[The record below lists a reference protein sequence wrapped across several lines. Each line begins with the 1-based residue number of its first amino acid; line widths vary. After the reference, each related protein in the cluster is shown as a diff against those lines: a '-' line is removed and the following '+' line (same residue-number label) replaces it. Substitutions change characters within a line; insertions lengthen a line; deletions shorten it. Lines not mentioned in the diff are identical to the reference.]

1 MAPSSNIYDAYDF
14 WIKNPPH
21 SRIQV
26 SCLMPNGIFIP
37 LEVSSDA
44 LLSEVKEELWEEAR
58 KFPLQGL
65 LKEQS
70 LYNFMCVN
78 SMAGEEE
85 LVNEARRLCDI
96 KPFASLLKVV
106 ERKGDKAEQ
115 ILNAQIG
122 HLIGKGLH
130 DFDSLKSREVNEFR
144 WRMKM
149 MVLQISQEK
158 KSISTLEKI
167 KHHFPCDVA
176 VSDELPSYLEPKL
189 QDGNIVVEIRL
200 DNVETQFTFSISHTT
215 TPLQLLT
222 IALQKNA
229 TLLGCYPIDSNIA
242 QGYVLKVCGRQE
254 YLIGNYPLSRFLRV
268 RDSLNKDTSPSFI
281 VIPLEQV
288 PFESENIY
296 VELQDIE
303 GQRGSR
309 NSFTLRK
316 KPPSTSSWKIDTFFS
331 FRIDAVSQ
339 LNCSETEVGIQA
351 GIFHGGRSL
360 CEPRKTTPKHCKEG
374 DCVWN
379 EELTFD
385 LKVSQFLIHG
395 AHSCLCFCSS
405 NHSWEIE
412 TPLPKTNHSTSSHL
426 LLVVDHVY
434 LDFGPHFV

>member
-1 MAPSSNIYDAYDF
+1 MAPSPSAYDF
-14 WIKNPPH
+14 WIKNPPN
-21 SRIQV
+21 SRIQI

-44 LLSEVKEELWEEAR
+44 VLSEVKEELWEEAR

-78 SMAGEEE
+78 SMAEKEE

-106 ERKGDKAEQ
+106 EREGDKAEQ

-130 DFDSLKSREVNEFR
+130 DFDSLKSLEVNEFR

-149 MVLQISQEK
+149 MVRQISQEK
-158 KSISTLEKI
+158 KSISISEKI
-167 KHHFPCDVA
+167 KLHFPCDVA
-176 VSDELPSYLEPKL
+176 DSDDLPLFLQPKL
-189 QDGNIVVEIRL
+189 QEGNIVVEIRL
-200 DNVETQFTFSISHTT
+200 DNVETKFSFSIAHMT

-229 TLLGCYPIDSNIA
+229 TLLGKYPIDSDIA

-254 YLIGNYPLSRFLRV
+254 YLIGDYPLSRFLCV
-268 RDSLNKDTSPSFI
+268 RNSLNKDICPSFI

-288 PFESENIY
+288 PLDAENIY
-296 VELQDIE
+296 VELEDVD
-303 GQRGSR
+303 GKRGFRS
-309 NSFTLRK
+309 SFSTLRK
-316 KPPSTSSWKIDTFFS
+316 KTPSISSWNIDTFFS
-331 FRIDAVSQ
+331 FQIDAVSQ

-374 DCVWN
+374 DCIWN

-385 LKVSQFLIHG
+385 LKVS
-395 AHSCLCFCSS
+395 
-405 NHSWEIE
+405 
-412 TPLPKTNHSTSSHL
+412 
-426 LLVVDHVY
+426 
-434 LDFGPHFV
+434 